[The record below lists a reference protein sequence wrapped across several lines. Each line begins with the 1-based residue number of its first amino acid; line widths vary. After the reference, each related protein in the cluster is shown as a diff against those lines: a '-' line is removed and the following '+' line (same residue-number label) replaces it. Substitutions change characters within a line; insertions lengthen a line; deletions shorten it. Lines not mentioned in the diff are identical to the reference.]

1 MALIYWDGFDD
12 YSVAQIGRYWQ
23 TVFNTVNITVAAN
36 GRNGTNNCRFNSGTN
51 CMIGFT
57 VGSVATG
64 TVGFALRLGSAP
76 TGGNGAVV
84 TFWDGVANNSQLS
97 VSLNTS
103 GQFVAQRSG
112 TGGTILGTS
121 TFALNTGVYYYVEV
135 QATISTTVGV
145 VTVRVNGTTVLNLTA
160 QNTQGTANAS
170 FTSVYLNDDAVNGNH
185 GMSRYWGNVDVDDLY
200 IDNAATFHGDCRVE
214 TVFATGVGFS
224 NTFTPTGAAAN
235 WQCVSENPADDDTT
249 YVAGTAAGNIDL
261 YAFAAIATTTG
272 AVQGVMQMMIARN
285 DSAGT
290 TTLGAECRSGTTNF
304 VDAGQNVG
312 STTYNGYFLLRLV
325 DPNTSAAWTIANVNA
340 AQFGVNRIA

>member
-12 YSVAQIGRYWQ
+12 YSVAQIGRYW
-23 TVFNTVNITVAAN
+23 TGTANTGGMTIAAN
-36 GRNGTNNCRFNSGTN
+36 GRNGTNNLRCNSGGN
-51 CMIGFT
+51 SSVSFT
-57 VGSVATG
+57 VGSLATG
-64 TVGFALRLGSAP
+64 TTGLALRYASTP
-76 TGGNGAVV
+76 TANGAIIC
-84 TFWDGVANNSQLS
+84 FFDGVASNYQ
-97 VSLNTS
+97 VTIALNTS
-103 GQFVAQRSG
+103 GQVVAFRGQ
-112 TGGTILGTS
+112 TGATLLGTS
-121 TFALNTGVYYYVEV
+121 TVALNSGVYYYLEAQV
-135 QATISTTVGV
+135 TISTTVGV
-145 VTVRVNGTTVLNLTA
+145 VVVKLNGTTILNLTG
-160 QNTQGTANAS
+160 QNTQATANAF
-170 FTSVYLNDDAVNGNH
+170 FTQIVYDDDFPGNGH
-185 GMSRYWGNVDVDDLY
+185 GLCQHAGNVDIDDLY

-261 YAFAAIATTTG
+261 YTFAAIATTTG

-312 STTYNGYFLLRLV
+312 STTYNGYFVLRLV